1 MPKETDIKTHE
12 YNYADIVIFN
22 ISDELTPDTN
32 SGNILFGESKTYTY
46 KDGFENMLSALVS
59 VDNNNVLNL
68 AANSGEKIDTN
79 KTQQGYETHLYKL
92 DTNDYQLFIDLNQL
106 SVNNTYGSE
115 KYDYFVGSFET
126 LKEAEI
132 FIDTFKVTQ

>member
-1 MPKETDIKTHE
+1 
-12 YNYADIVIFN
+12 
-22 ISDELTPDTN
+22 
-32 SGNILFGESKTYTY
+32 
-46 KDGFENMLSALVS
+46 MLSPLVS

-68 AANSGEKIDTN
+68 AAGSGEKIDTN

-106 SVNNTYGSE
+106 AVNNTYGSE

-132 FIDTFKVTQ
+132 FIDTFKVIQ